1 MAARPA
7 RRADSTTVP
16 RMTAPDATPDAL
28 TDSLA
33 ATRTAYDAAA
43 TTYAQLF
50 RDSLREAP
58 LDRAM
63 LAAFAEAVR
72 GAGPD
77 ARVADLGCGP
87 GHVTAHLAGLGLVP
101 RGFDVSPAMIGLA
114 RAAHPELR
122 FDVSSMAGLD
132 LPDATLSGVLSRWSV
147 IHTPPAELPPVLAEF
162 ARILAPGGQLLLGF
176 WASESPGHR
185 TQVFDHAVA
194 PAYRW
199 CPDHLS
205 ALLREAGLT
214 ETARMI
220 REPQPTDRR
229 QFRQVH
235 LLAHR
240 PDVTA

>member
-1 MAARPA
+1 
-7 RRADSTTVP
+7 
-16 RMTAPDATPDAL
+16 MTAPDATPDAAPDASPDAL
-28 TDSLA
+28 TDSLS

-43 TTYAQLF
+43 DTYAQLF
-50 RDSLREAP
+50 RDSLRDAP

-122 FDVSSMAGLD
+122 FDVGSMAALD

-162 ARILAPGGQLLLGF
+162 ARVLAPGGQLLLGF
-176 WASESPGHR
+176 WATESPGRR

-220 REPQPTDRR
+220 CEPQPADRR
-229 QFRQVH
+229 QFRGVH
-235 LLAHR
+235 LLAR
-240 PDVTA
+240 RAKVPA

>member
-1 MAARPA
+1 
-7 RRADSTTVP
+7 
-16 RMTAPDATPDAL
+16 MTAPDATPDAL
-28 TDSLA
+28 TDSLT

-43 TTYAQLF
+43 DTYAQLF
-50 RDSLREAP
+50 RDSLRDAP

-122 FDVSSMAGLD
+122 FDVGSMAGLD

-162 ARILAPGGQLLLGF
+162 ARVLASRRPVAARLLGQRVPRPPH
-176 WASESPGHR
+176 PGLR
-185 TQVFDHAVA
+185 PRGGPGLPLVPRPPLRPA
-194 PAYRW
+194 PRGG
-199 CPDHLS
+199 PDRDGPPDPRAAARRPPPVPAGPS
-205 ALLREAGLT
+205 AGAEGRCDG
-214 ETARMI
+214 
-220 REPQPTDRR
+220 
-229 QFRQVH
+229 
-235 LLAHR
+235 
-240 PDVTA
+240 VTA